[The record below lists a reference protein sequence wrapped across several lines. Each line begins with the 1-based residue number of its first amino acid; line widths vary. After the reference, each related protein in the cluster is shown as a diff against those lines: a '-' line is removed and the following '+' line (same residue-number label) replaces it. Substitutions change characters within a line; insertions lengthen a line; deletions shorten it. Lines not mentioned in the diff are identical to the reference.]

1 MNNLIKKAKEVN
13 EALKNYVASDDVDM
27 TLCEKIFEYVQN
39 IENLNEKEI
48 LELDKFIEENSFD
61 EVHLANIYLV
71 GLSDEILKKRLNRM
85 RPFRAS
91 KTPSNI
97 YEVRGDIERL
107 NKAKVDKEI
116 KLNVKR
122 KTYVKVA

>member
-1 MNNLIKKAKEVN
+1 MNTIIKKAKEAN
-13 EALKNYVASDDVDM
+13 KAFKNYVANGKVDM
-27 TLCEKIFEYVQN
+27 SLCEKIFEYVQN
-39 IENLNEKEI
+39 IENLKEKEI
-48 LELDKFIEENSFD
+48 LELDKFIEDNSFD

-71 GLSDEILKKRLNRM
+71 GLSDEILKKRLIRM

-97 YEVRGDIERL
+97 YEARGDIEKL
-107 NKAKVDKEI
+107 NNAKVDKEI
-116 KLNVKR
+116 KINVKR

>member
-97 YEVRGDIERL
+97 YEARGDIERL

>member
-13 EALKNYVASDDVDM
+13 EALKNYVSSDKVDM

-39 IENLNEKEI
+39 IEKLDKEEL

-85 RPFRAS
+85 RPFKAS

-97 YEVRGDIERL
+97 YEARGDIERL
-107 NKAKVDKEI
+107 NKTKADKEI